1 MANDNQ
7 ENNFGRPLTR
17 RNFLSV
23 SGGFTG
29 ALLGSRLFEGLIPSA
44 HADSAGMSTRPVRYH
59 RPI

>member
-29 ALLGSRLFEGLIPSA
+29 ALLGSPLIRRTDPERTRGFGR
-44 HADSAGMSTRPVRYH
+44 HVHKAGTTA
-59 RPI
+59 